1 MKQKLEV
8 HYITKDG
15 MREQFYERVLAE
27 GIAEA
32 SRNEAGSEK
41 YDYYFSAENKNELLL
56 LEIWKDEE
64 AVKLH
69 GQTEHFARL
78 GELKKEYVLETQII
92 RFTDPSCS

>member
-15 MREQFYERVLAE
+15 MREKFYERIIAD
-27 GIAEA
+27 GIADA
-32 SRNEAGSEK
+32 SRGEEGNEK
-41 YDYYFSAENKNELLL
+41 YDYYFSAQHKNELLL
-56 LEIWKDEE
+56 IEVWKDEA

-78 GELKKEYVLETQII
+78 GELKKQYVLQTDII
-92 RFTDPSCS
+92 RTEI